1 MSNNNNVNNLK
12 IWSKY
17 LIGCAFGIIAT
28 FVFPADSLNSSEFL
42 NIVSEITIRFG
53 RYILPALLFFSISV
67 AVFQLLKEK
76 MMIKTFLLT
85 FLLII
90 LSSVIFSLIGLGSVT
105 LFKMPRIPILVDIV
119 SENVSSGLKENLLR
133 LFPYSSFE
141 VLIDGVFYLPVV
153 LFGIFAGAGCA
164 ADKNASKQTVTL
176 FDSLS
181 RVCFSILSLIV
192 ELFSIGFIAVSCKWF
207 LSFMSLIQTG
217 IYNKLIILLLADFL
231 FIAVILYPLLVFLI
245 CKEKNPYKVLYA
257 SLAPMLAA
265 FITGDSNISLAIS
278 LKQTKDTL
286 GLKRRV
292 GTISLPLFSVFARG
306 GTALTLIISFIVI
319 LKSYSNLSIAPSDI
333 VWITT
338 TSCLLSFC
346 LGALPSGGLYTALII
361 ICMQYGRGFE
371 AGYLLLKP
379 AIPVFCSFAAVID
392 VVTMIFCSYIT
403 AHKLGMIDLK
413 DFSEHV

>member
-1 MSNNNNVNNLK
+1 MK
-12 IWSKY
+12 IWIKY
-17 LIGCAFGIIAT
+17 IIGCALGIIAALVIPT
-28 FVFPADSLNSSEFL
+28 DLLNSFEF
-42 NIVSEITIRFG
+42 IDIISEITIRCG

-67 AVFQLLKEK
+67 AVFELLKTK
-76 MMIKTFLLT
+76 MMLKTFLLT

-90 LSSVIFSLIGLGSVT
+90 LSSVIFSLLGLGSVT

-141 VLIDGVFYLPVV
+141 VLIDGVFYLPVI
-153 LFGIFAGAGCA
+153 LFAIFAGAGCA
-164 ADKNASKQTVTL
+164 IDKNASKQTVTL

-181 RVCFSILSLIV
+181 RVCFNILSMIV
-192 ELFSIGFIAVSCKWF
+192 EIFSIGFIAVSCRWF
-207 LSFMSLIQTG
+207 MSFMTLIQTG
-217 IYNKLIILLLADFL
+217 IYNKLILLLLADFL
-231 FIAVILYPLLVFLI
+231 FITIVFYPLIVFLL

-257 SLAPMLAA
+257 SLAPILSA

-278 LKQTKDTL
+278 LKHTKDSL
-286 GLKRRV
+286 GIKRQSS
-292 GTISLPLFSVFARG
+292 TISLPLFSVFARG
-306 GTALTLIISFIVI
+306 GTALTMIISFIII

-333 VWITT
+333 IWITA

-346 LGALPSGGLYTALII
+346 LGALPSGGMYTALII

-379 AIPVFCSFAAVID
+379 AIPVLCSFAAAID
-392 VVTMIFCSYIT
+392 VVTMMFGSYIT
-403 AHKLGMIDLK
+403 AHKLNMIDLK
-413 DFSEHV
+413 DFSHFV

>member
-1 MSNNNNVNNLK
+1 MKNLK
-12 IWSKY
+12 TFSIY
-17 LIGCAFGIIAT
+17 LIGCALGIITT
-28 FVFPADSLNSSEFL
+28 FVVPNDILNSSEIL
-42 NIVSEITIRFG
+42 NTASEIAIRFG

-67 AVFQLLKEK
+67 AIFQL
-76 MMIKTFLLT
+76 IKTKMLVKTLLPT

-90 LSSVIFSLIGLGSVT
+90 LSSVVFSIIGLGSVT
-105 LFKMPRIPILVDIV
+105 IFKMPRIPILVDIV

-141 VLIDGVFYLPVV
+141 VLIDGVFYLPVI
-153 LFGIFAGAGCA
+153 LFAILAGAGCA
-164 ADKNASKQTVTL
+164 ADKNASKQTVSL

-181 RVCFSILSLIV
+181 RVCFNILSTIV
-192 ELFSIGFIAVSCKWF
+192 DIFSVVFIIVSCKWF
-207 LSFMSLIQTG
+207 LSFMSVIHTG

-257 SLAPMLAA
+257 SLLPMLVA
-265 FITGDSNISLAIS
+265 FTTGDSNLSLAVS

-286 GLKRRV
+286 KLKRRV
-292 GTISLPLFSVFARG
+292 STISLPFFSVFARG
-306 GTALTLIISFIVI
+306 GTALALIISFIVI

-346 LGALPSGGLYTALII
+346 LGALPTGGLYTALII
-361 ICMQYGRGFE
+361 ICTQYGRGFE

-403 AHKLGMIDLK
+403 AHKLDMLDLK